1 MTWMPPAE
9 VTEDQ
14 LAELSAEVLA
24 RPKVPHTVRDDI
36 FRIECGGLG
45 WDIAGRVY
53 APDDAH
59 ILRGADGKK
68 VGAFLLH
75 GGGGDHRGM
84 DNLAM
89 LLVEQF
95 GMKVA
100 TVSYPGHWHWEGDT
114 HDWPGTPQDDGTGQ
128 PRLPQYD
135 RQNPI
140 GHDEYDLV
148 TDKEEAEVRLHRGTS
163 FFLAARPG
171 TQFWHRQAAWP
182 LAYETAFLTSCARNF
197 PPDEYSVYLHGASTG
212 GPFAHMLLQRVP
224 NGVGLIGL
232 ESSAWGALKVQT
244 IDPGAGGERFPF
256 NYMTL
261 RTWRDRARYMGVE
274 AGEWGIRHL
283 PLLMEQV
290 FEAWQ
295 SDKPKA
301 GMKVEQFVQYAAT
314 GPLTDA
320 ANALSDILGS
330 DTDAR
335 RELVERYLGYTAPLP
350 VPGNPPVPPLLY
362 IINEHSRDHRLDNY
376 QGVLFPLLNK
386 IQPTPKYTLTYFYGG
401 AHNFNA
407 RSERLPRGAA
417 AVGASIWC
425 DAITKGYFSSPAAG
439 TRMPPPSLQSA

>member
-1 MTWMPPAE
+1 MTWMPPE
-9 VTEDQ
+9 ELNEDQ
-14 LAELSAEVLA
+14 LAQRSAEVLS

-36 FRIECGGLG
+36 FRIDCAGLG

-53 APDDAH
+53 APEDGH

-68 VGAFLLH
+68 VGALLLH

-84 DNLAM
+84 DSLAR

-100 TVSYPGHWHWEGDT
+100 TVSYPGHYHWEGAS
-114 HDWPGTPQDDGTGQ
+114 HDWPGTPRDDGTGK
-128 PRLPQYD
+128 PRLPQFD

-148 TDKEEAEVRLHRGTS
+148 SNSEVVEVRQHRGTS

-182 LAYETAFLTSCARNF
+182 LAYETAFLASCQRNF
-197 PPDEYSVYLHGASTG
+197 PEDEFSVYLHGASTG

-224 NGVGLIGL
+224 NGGGLIGM
-232 ESSAWGALKVQT
+232 ETSAWGAMKVKT
-244 IDPGAGGERFPF
+244 IEPDAGGERWPF

-274 AGEWGIRHL
+274 AGDWAIWHL
-283 PLLMEQV
+283 PMLMEQV
-290 FEAWQ
+290 FEAWER
-295 SDKPKA
+295 DKPKA
-301 GMKVEQFVQYAAT
+301 GMKVEHFIQYAAT
-314 GPLTDA
+314 GALTDA

-330 DTDAR
+330 DQDAR
-335 RELVERYLGYTAPLP
+335 AELVERYLGYTAPLP
-350 VPGNPPVPPLLY
+350 APENMPVPPLLY

-376 QGVLFPLLNK
+376 QGVLFPLLDK
-386 IQPTPKYTLTYFYGG
+386 LQPAPKHTLTYFRGG
-401 AHNFNA
+401 AHNYNA
-407 RSERLPRGAA
+407 PSERLPRGVA
-417 AVGASIWC
+417 AVGAGIWC
-425 DAITKGYFSSPAAG
+425 DAITKGYFTS
-439 TRMPPPSLQSA
+439 